1 MPAIATI
8 PMWPGLLDR
17 MIQTTLIE
25 RAKDISLSL
34 SLQRLACPIHESPLM
49 ALRLTC
55 GFENRFFFGAV

>member
-34 SLQRLACPIHESPLM
+34 FFQRLACPIHESLSW
-49 ALRLTC
+49 L
-55 GFENRFFFGAV
+55 